1 MELGQEPRAGEVPVA
16 LDRRDGDL
24 KGLRRL
30 ALGEPAEVPQLNDLR
45 GSGIERAEALQRLVD
60 CQQVDRIE
68 AGIARV
74 DAGKRL
80 FVKASPS
87 LGGPHTPRVV
97 HQHAA
102 HLLREYGQKMA
113 TVLPV
118 DVCAP
123 AEPKI
128 RLVDKAGR
136 RESVFGT
143 LAAHVAR
150 RELAQFGVDDCQQFG
165 PGLFVSRAPAAKE
178 NREVWRIDV
187 HRRAH

>member
-1 MELGQEPRAGEVPVA
+1 MELAQEPGAREVPVA

-24 KGLRRL
+24 KGFRRL

-45 GSGIERAEALQRLVD
+45 RSGIERAEALQRLVD
-60 CQQVDRIE
+60 CQQVYRIE
-68 AGIARV
+68 SVIARV
-74 DAGKRL
+74 GAGKRL

-87 LGGPHTPRVV
+87 FGRPHTSRVV

-102 HLLREYGQKMA
+102 HLLREYGKKMA

-118 DVCAP
+118 DVSAP

-150 RELAQFGVDDCQQFG
+150 RQLAKFGVDHGQQFV
-165 PGLFVSRAPAAKE
+165 PGLFVSGAPAGEE
-178 NREVWRIDV
+178 NRHAWRIG
-187 HRRAH
+187 AHS

>member
-1 MELGQEPRAGEVPVA
+1 MELGQEPRPGEVPVA

-74 DAGKRL
+74 GAGKRL

-87 LGGPHTPRVV
+87 LGRPHTPRVV

-102 HLLREYGQKMA
+102 HLLREYGKEMA

-136 RESVFGT
+136 RKGVFAT
-143 LAAHVAR
+143 LAAHVACR
-150 RELAQFGVDDCQQFG
+150 QLAKLGIHDRQQFG
-165 PGLFVSRAPAAKE
+165 PGLFVSGAPAGQE
-178 NREVWRIDV
+178 NRDVWLSG
-187 HRRAH
+187 AHSRTH